1 MKITYS
7 HLVNVRHAVRRRL
20 AGWFWAVAISAL
32 LVAWIAPGSG
42 WLGAAQQAQPQP
54 AASPSEAQPTYQIK
68 VKSNAVVVRVVVHD
82 AHGQPIDGLTQK
94 DFQLFDDG
102 KPQTI
107 SQFSVEHPA
116 LAGEKANPAA
126 PATEKE
132 APAPESNP
140 TFTAPQRFVALYFD
154 DARTSFEDL
163 AHMREAALRFL
174 ANGIRP
180 EDRLAV
186 VTTSGFVNQDYTSDV
201 TKLAAAI
208 NKLQSRPNAGDP
220 RDDCPYLSD
229 YQADLIV
236 NHEDADSIAIAV
248 NEAIKRGCVPSQPG
262 AGSPTLPANT
272 RTPSA
277 AGAPVTNGV
286 VDLILARAWQVF
298 DYYDLQ
304 AHTSLYT
311 LQDMIRRVA
320 LLPGQREIVL
330 VTPGFMSLNFSS
342 MLEDTADM
350 ALRSNVVIGALDP
363 RGLLTLMPMGDASA
377 QNFNMD
383 SDADLRQET
392 SVRMSYVQQ
401 REWAAWAVPQ
411 ELARATG
418 GQAIHN
424 TNDLAGGLTSVL
436 APPSVYYTLAFAPS
450 DLKSNG
456 KYHTLQVKLIEKHGL
471 SVDARH
477 GYFAPRQALSAQ
489 QVIDEQIKDAA
500 FSQDVTMDLPV
511 DLKTQFYKSPDGQA
525 HLTLLARV
533 DARGLGFRKEGAN
546 NTNHLRFVA
555 VVFDVNG
562 NYIAGQQKD
571 LDVTVPEAEVAELR
585 TKGLTMRTDF
595 ALAPGTYMI
604 RQVVRDSEGGHLSAV
619 TRNVDVP

>member
-1 MKITYS
+1 MKTITHS
-7 HLVNVRHAVRRRL
+7 HLLTVRHAARRGL
-20 AGWFWAVAISAL
+20 AGWLWSVALSAL
-32 LVAWIAPGSG
+32 LATWIVAGSG

-54 AASPSEAQPTYQIK
+54 AASPSEAQPTYQIQ

-126 PATEKE
+126 TEKE
-132 APAPESNP
+132 AQAPESNP

-154 DARTSFEDL
+154 DARTSFADL
-163 AHMREAALRFL
+163 AHVREAALRFL

-208 NKLQSRPNAGDP
+208 NKLQARPNTGDP
-220 RDDCPYLSD
+220 RDECPNMSD

-236 NHEDADSIAIAV
+236 NHEDADATAMAV
-248 NEAIKRGCVPSQPG
+248 NEAINKGCVPSKPG
-262 AGSPTLPANT
+262 GGV
-272 RTPSA
+272 A
-277 AGAPVTNGV
+277 ASNFESGITQLVMAK
-286 VDLILARAWQVF
+286 AWQVF

-320 LLPGQREIVL
+320 RLPGQREIVL
-330 VTPGFMSLNFSS
+330 VTPGFMSLNFQS
-342 MLEDTADM
+342 MLEDAADL

-363 RGLLTLMPMGDASA
+363 RGLLTLMHI
-377 QNFNMD
+377 
-383 SDADLRQET
+383 SDAGEQQFTIDNPADPRLEVG
-392 SVRMSYVQQ
+392 VRLQYEQV
-401 REWAAWAVPQ
+401 RDWAAWSVPQ
-411 ELARATG
+411 ELAWATG

-424 TNDLAGGLTSVL
+424 TNDLLAGLTSVS
-436 APPSVYYTLAFAPS
+436 APPGVYYTLAFAPS
-450 DLKSNG
+450 DLKPNG
-456 KYHTLQVKLIEKHGL
+456 KFHTLHVKLTEKRGL
-471 SVDARH
+471 MVDARH

-489 QVIDEQIKDAA
+489 QVVDEQIKDAA
-500 FSQDVTMDLPV
+500 YSEGVTMDLPV
-511 DLKTQFYKSPDGQA
+511 ELKTQFYKSQDGQA

-533 DARGLGFRKEGAN
+533 DARRLDFRKDGAN
-546 NTNHLRFVA
+546 DTNHLRFVA

-562 NYIAGQQKD
+562 NYVAGQQKD
-571 LDVTVPEAEVAELR
+571 LDVIVSEANIAELR
-585 TKGLTMRTDF
+585 AKGLTMRTDF
-595 ALAPGTYMI
+595 TLVPGTYMI
-604 RQVVRDSEGGHLSAV
+604 RQVVRDSEGGHLSAM
-619 TRNVDVP
+619 TKNVELP

>member
-1 MKITYS
+1 
-7 HLVNVRHAVRRRL
+7 
-20 AGWFWAVAISAL
+20 VALSAL
-32 LVAWIAPGSG
+32 LATWIVAGSG

-54 AASPSEAQPTYQIK
+54 AASPSEAQPTYQIQ

-102 KPQTI
+102 KPQAI

-116 LAGEKANPAA
+116 LAGANPA
-126 PATEKE
+126 ATEKE
-132 APAPESNP
+132 AQAPESNP

-154 DARTSFEDL
+154 DARTSFADL

-208 NKLQSRPNAGDP
+208 NKLQARPNAGDP
-220 RDDCPYLSD
+220 RDDCPSLSD

-236 NHEDADSIAIAV
+236 NHQDLDSITIAV
-248 NEAIKRGCVPSQPG
+248 NEATKKGCAPSRGNLAISEGALTLSAPTGGGPSSGGIKE
-262 AGSPTLPANT
+262 
-272 RTPSA
+272 
-277 AGAPVTNGV
+277 
-286 VDLILARAWQVF
+286 LIIARAWQVF

-320 LLPGQREIVL
+320 ELPGQREIVL

-342 MLEDTADM
+342 MLEDTADL

-363 RGLLTLMPMGDASA
+363 RGLLTLMQMTDASA

-383 SDADLRQET
+383 SDADLRLET
-392 SVRMSYVQQ
+392 SVRLSYQQ
-401 REWAAWAVPQ
+401 MRDWAAWAVPQ

-436 APPSVYYTLAFAPS
+436 APPKVYYTLAFAPS

-456 KYHTLQVKLIEKHGL
+456 KFHTLEVKLIEKHGL

-489 QVIDEQIKDAA
+489 QVVDEQIKDAA

-511 DLKTQFYKSPDGQA
+511 ELKTQFYKSQDGQA

-533 DARGLGFRKEGAN
+533 DARGLGFRKDGAN
-546 NTNHLRFVA
+546 DTNHLRFVA

-562 NYIAGQQKD
+562 NYVAGQQKD

-585 TKGLTMRTDF
+585 AKGLTMRTDF

-604 RQVVRDSEGGHLSAV
+604 RQVVRDSEGGHLSAM